1 MKAKLL
7 LLISLLLPLTMFA
20 QSEHLTFKGIPI
32 DGTLRQFTSQLIQKG
47 FTKLNSEN
55 GQALLKGDFAGY
67 KDCLVLVS
75 TLDQRDL
82 VYMTGVMFPDLDQ
95 WGLLESNYLKLKEM
109 LTTKYGKP
117 AEVIEEFQSR
127 VKPKTDSDKLYKLKF
142 DECTYKTIFET
153 PKGRIVLTISHESVM
168 RCFVILGYVDGING
182 GLARDA
188 AMDDL

>member
-20 QSEHLTFKGIPI
+20 QSEHLTFKGVPI

-47 FTKLNSEN
+47 FTKINSEN

-117 AEVIEEFQSR
+117 AEVVEEFQSR
-127 VKPKTDSDKLYKLKF
+127 VKPQTDSDKLYKLKF
-142 DECTYKTIFET
+142 DECTYKTIFQT
-153 PKGRIVLTISHESVM
+153 PKGRIALTISHESVM
-168 RCFVILGYVDGING
+168 RCFVLLGYVDGING

>member
-1 MKAKLL
+1 
-7 LLISLLLPLTMFA
+7 
-20 QSEHLTFKGIPI
+20 
-32 DGTLRQFTSQLIQKG
+32 
-47 FTKLNSEN
+47 
-55 GQALLKGDFAGY
+55 
-67 KDCLVLVS
+67 
-75 TLDQRDL
+75 
-82 VYMTGVMFPDLDQ
+82 MTGVMFPDLDQ

-168 RCFVILGYVDGING
+168 RCFVLLGYVDGING